1 MSPWVCF
8 AGNRHGPQRRTV
20 SAEFLSHFQANYLSS
35 AKYPLAI
42 TNILLQAFSRDLCI
56 GYDIGCKFGTTVK
69 NSPLGDLATRLNFRS
84 LVGSFHG
91 HAHGRI
97 CQLSHLATYVEGL
110 GLEDLEGC
118 ERFFSKSNALAR
130 SIRYATTFHRQQSI
144 VLFLEH
150 MDNLETYANLSK
162 PGFRLLYPISLYSL
176 VSPGRFLVNN
186 YKQAV
191 EILRSEPTLLSA
203 MQAQGISDINIF
215 TDWLEEERQYLEG
228 LKQEPVQDTLEMEY
242 YRRLVVLYEYE

>member
-1 MSPWVCF
+1 MVNALLTVF
-8 AGNRHGPQRRTV
+8 GPNV
-20 SAEFLSHFQANYLSS
+20 G
-35 AKYPLAI
+35 
-42 TNILLQAFSRDLCI
+42 I
-56 GYDIGCKFGTTVK
+56 GYDIGCQFKKTVA
-69 NSPLGDLATRLNFRS
+69 NSQLGEMASNLNYKS
-84 LVGSFHG
+84 LIGSFHG
-91 HAHGRI
+91 HAHNRL

-191 EILRSEPTLLSA
+191 EILRSEPTLLTA